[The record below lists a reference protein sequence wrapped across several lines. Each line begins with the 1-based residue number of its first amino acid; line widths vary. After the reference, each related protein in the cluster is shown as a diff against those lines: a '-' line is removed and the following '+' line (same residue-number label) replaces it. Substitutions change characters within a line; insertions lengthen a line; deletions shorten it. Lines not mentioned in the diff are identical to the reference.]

1 VDEEAEMDLFE
12 FETKERM
19 RREEVAAELRRLA
32 DQLER
37 HNEVAVRREGM
48 TIRVKVP
55 DEVTLKFEVEVGDDE
70 SEIEI
75 ELKW

>member
-1 VDEEAEMDLFE
+1 VDEEAEVDLFE
-12 FETKERM
+12 FETKERL

>member
-1 VDEEAEMDLFE
+1 MDEEAELDLFE
-12 FETKERM
+12 FETKERL

-48 TIRVKVP
+48 TVRVKVP

>member
-1 VDEEAEMDLFE
+1 VDEEADVELFE
-12 FETKERM
+12 FETKERL

-55 DEVTLKFEVEVGDDE
+55 DEVTLKFEVEVGEDE

>member
-1 VDEEAEMDLFE
+1 MDEEAEVDLFE
-12 FETKERM
+12 FETKERL